1 MQQSIFKDARYFQL
15 LFQSSF
21 LLYGFFGLNWSADIP
36 VDLCYFI
43 TAILTA
49 ILIQV
54 LFFKHAQPVSY
65 SAKWKSIQPHILSAI
80 ISSLSLSLL
89 LKTNHWY
96 IAILA
101 AVIAIGSKYLL
112 RWNGKHIFNPS
123 ALAIVV
129 TVYFTGQTWVS
140 PGQWGNHMILFFGV
154 CTLGYIVTTR
164 VQQLDIS
171 LAFLLT
177 YILLLF
183 IRQRLQLGWP
193 IDFFLQ
199 SITTGSLLLFSFFMI
214 SDPKTSPNHRVGRI
228 IWAVI
233 IAGVSFYLSTFQFI
247 QAAPIWVMVLTQ
259 PIVPLIYHLFKAKKF
274 EWQTTSQVLV
284 SNNITQ

>member
-1 MQQSIFKDARYFQL
+1 MQPSIFKDARYFQL

-21 LLYGFFGLNWSADIP
+21 LLYGFFGLNWSADILI
-36 VDLCYFI
+36 DLCYFI
-43 TAILTA
+43 TAILTVV
-49 ILIQV
+49 LFQT
-54 LFFKHAQPVSY
+54 LFFKQSPFLSF
-65 SAKWKSIQPHILSAI
+65 SAKWKSIQPYILSAI
-80 ISSLSLSLL
+80 ITSLSLSLL

-96 IAILA
+96 LA
-101 AVIAIGSKYLL
+101 VLASVIAIGSKYLL

-140 PGQWGNHMILFFGV
+140 PGQWGNNMILFFGV

-193 IDFFLQ
+193 IDFFVQ

-214 SDPKTSPNHRVGRI
+214 SDPKTSPNHRVARI
-228 IWAVI
+228 IWAII
-233 IAGVSFYLSTFQFI
+233 IAGVSFYLSTFLFI
-247 QAAPIWVMVLTQ
+247 QAAPIWVMVLAQ
-259 PIVPLIYHLFKAKKF
+259 PLVPLFDFLFKAKKF
-274 EWQTTSQVLV
+274 EWQASHQELV
-284 SNNITQ
+284 PNSITQ